1 LAKAIG
7 LKANQGVK
15 PLSDFALRFGLAL
28 IVVTVACTAVILSR
42 RNYAK
47 FANLERNIDAF
58 RLEFRRAI
66 DAAQAAMIKSIAK
79 TIHDN
84 IFSVIKP
91 IDSTVRD
98 LDARLARLEQQH
110 ADAAA
115 AYVAGTQILNVRLA
129 RLEEHADAGAI
140 QDLDARLARLE
151 EHTDATVIQTLDDRL
166 AVLEERADAT
176 VIRDLDGRLAQLREH
191 TEAATTQI
199 AATQKQALGE
209 NERIAAQLVGFK
221 RDLATLNDQQQ
232 NLTDLSD
239 QLSLIK
245 QTIDSATV
253 REQDIKNS
261 IETVNARVVD
271 AQTRADDLSPRLL
284 LEEKARKDLG
294 TLVSLF
300 VKRLKKTNAN
310 ATDLALRLSDL
321 ECRFRLKATQLGERH
336 SLQRTESSSKS
347 TIEHLLNDTA
357 PKTADGASPIAANS
371 NGENSGIFERAPAG
385 EISSNNANV
394 DGESRSDASA
404 DHHAT

>member
-47 FANLERNIDAF
+47 SANLERNIDAF

-66 DAAQAAMIKSIAK
+66 DAAQAATIKSIAK

-221 RDLATLNDQQQ
+221 RDLATFNDQQQ
-232 NLTDLSD
+232 NLMDLSD

-245 QTIDSATV
+245 QTIDSVTV

-271 AQTRADDLSPRLL
+271 AQTRADDFSPRLL

-294 TLVSLF
+294 TPVSLF
-300 VKRLKKTNAN
+300 VKRLKKQ
-310 ATDLALRLSDL
+310 
-321 ECRFRLKATQLGERH
+321 TQT
-336 SLQRTESSSKS
+336 QPT
-347 TIEHLLNDTA
+347 
-357 PKTADGASPIAANS
+357 
-371 NGENSGIFERAPAG
+371 
-385 EISSNNANV
+385 
-394 DGESRSDASA
+394 
-404 DHHAT
+404 